1 MDALSII
8 NKYYSEN
15 NDCKDILITHS
26 KSVADKAIQIANN
39 HPEFNLDKD
48 FLYEAA
54 MLHDIGIIFTN
65 ASGIYCFGES
75 PYIRHGILGA
85 EILRKEGYP
94 KHALVCERHTGAGIT
109 MQNIIDNNLPIPH
122 RDMLPLSL
130 EEQVICF
137 ADKFFSKTKLQNEKT
152 VEKARRSLLKFG
164 DDGIERFDRWC
175 REFL

>member
-39 HPEFNLDKD
+39 HPELNLDKD

-75 PYIRHGILGA
+75 PYICHGILGA

-152 VEKARRSLLKFG
+152 VEKARKSLLKFG

>member
-8 NKYYSEN
+8 NKYYSEK

-39 HPEFNLDKD
+39 HPELNLDKD

-75 PYIRHGILGA
+75 PYICHGILGA

-152 VEKARRSLLKFG
+152 VEKARKSLLKFG

>member
-8 NKYYSEN
+8 NKYYSEK

-39 HPEFNLDKD
+39 HPELNLDKD
-48 FLYEAA
+48 FLYETA

-75 PYIRHGILGA
+75 PYICHGILGA
-85 EILRKEGYP
+85 ELLRKEGYP

-109 MQNIIDNNLPIPH
+109 MQNIVDNNLPIPH

-152 VEKARRSLLKFG
+152 VEKARKSLLKFG

>member
-8 NKYYSEN
+8 NKYYSEE

-39 HPEFNLDKD
+39 HPELNLDKD

-75 PYIRHGILGA
+75 PYICHGILGA
-85 EILRKEGYP
+85 ELLRKEGYP

-152 VEKARRSLLKFG
+152 VEKARKSLLKFG

>member
-8 NKYYSEN
+8 NKYYSEK

-39 HPEFNLDKD
+39 HPELNLDKD

-75 PYIRHGILGA
+75 PYICHGILGA

-109 MQNIIDNNLPIPH
+109 MQNIVDNNLPIPH

-152 VEKARRSLLKFG
+152 VEKARKSLLKFG

>member
-8 NKYYSEN
+8 NKYYSEK

-39 HPEFNLDKD
+39 HPELNLDKD

-75 PYIRHGILGA
+75 PYICHGILGA
-85 EILRKEGYP
+85 ELLRKEGYP

-109 MQNIIDNNLPIPH
+109 MQNIVDNNLPIPH

-152 VEKARRSLLKFG
+152 VEKARKSLLKFG
-164 DDGIERFDRWC
+164 DDGIEMIDRWC

>member
-39 HPEFNLDKD
+39 HPELNLDKD

-75 PYIRHGILGA
+75 PYICHGILGA
-85 EILRKEGYP
+85 ELLRKEGYP

-109 MQNIIDNNLPIPH
+109 MQNIVDNNLPIPH

-152 VEKARRSLLKFG
+152 VEKARKSLLKFG

>member
-39 HPEFNLDKD
+39 HPELNLDKD

-65 ASGIYCFGES
+65 ASRIYCFGES
-75 PYIRHGILGA
+75 PYICHGILGA
-85 EILRKEGYP
+85 ELLRKEGYP

-109 MQNIIDNNLPIPH
+109 MQNIVDNNLPIPH

-152 VEKARRSLLKFG
+152 VEKARKSLLKFG

>member
-8 NKYYSEN
+8 NKYYSEKH
-15 NDCKDILITHS
+15 DCKDILITHS

-39 HPEFNLDKD
+39 HPELNLDKD

-75 PYIRHGILGA
+75 PYICHGILGA

-130 EEQVICF
+130 VEQVICF

-152 VEKARRSLLKFG
+152 VEKARKSLLKFG

>member
-39 HPEFNLDKD
+39 HPELNLDKD

-75 PYIRHGILGA
+75 PYICHGILGA

-152 VEKARRSLLKFG
+152 VEKARKSLLKFG
-164 DDGIERFDRWC
+164 DDGLERFDRWC

>member
-8 NKYYSEN
+8 NKYYSEE

-39 HPEFNLDKD
+39 HPELNLDKD

-54 MLHDIGIIFTN
+54 MLHDIGIIFTS
-65 ASGIYCFGES
+65 ASGINCFGES
-75 PYIRHGILGA
+75 PYICHGILGA
-85 EILRKEGYP
+85 ELLRKEGYP

-152 VEKARRSLLKFG
+152 VEKARKSLLKFG

>member
-39 HPEFNLDKD
+39 HPELNLDKD

-75 PYIRHGILGA
+75 PYICHGILGA

-137 ADKFFSKTKLQNEKT
+137 ADKFFSKTKLQNGKT
-152 VEKARRSLLKFG
+152 VEKARKSLLKFG
-164 DDGIERFDRWC
+164 DDGLERFDRWC

>member
-26 KSVADKAIQIANN
+26 KSVADKSIQIANN
-39 HPEFNLDKD
+39 DPELNLDKD

-75 PYIRHGILGA
+75 PYICHGILGA

-152 VEKARRSLLKFG
+152 VEKARKSLLKFG

>member
-1 MDALSII
+1 MDAFSII

-26 KSVADKAIQIANN
+26 KYVADKAIQIANN
-39 HPEFNLDKD
+39 HPELNLDKD

-75 PYIRHGILGA
+75 PYICHGILGA

-130 EEQVICF
+130 EVQVMCF

-152 VEKARRSLLKFG
+152 VEKARKSLLKFG

>member
-26 KSVADKAIQIANN
+26 KSVANKAIQIANN
-39 HPEFNLDKD
+39 HPELNLDKD

-75 PYIRHGILGA
+75 PYICHGILGA

-152 VEKARRSLLKFG
+152 VEKARKSLLKFG
-164 DDGIERFDRWC
+164 DDGLERFDRWC

>member
-8 NKYYSEN
+8 NKYYSEE

-39 HPEFNLDKD
+39 HPELNLDKD

-75 PYIRHGILGA
+75 PYICHGILGA

-152 VEKARRSLLKFG
+152 VEKARKSLLKFG

>member
-39 HPEFNLDKD
+39 HPELNLDKD

-75 PYIRHGILGA
+75 PYICHGILGA

-109 MQNIIDNNLPIPH
+109 MQNIVDNNLPIPH

-152 VEKARRSLLKFG
+152 VEKARKSLLKFG

>member
-8 NKYYSEN
+8 NKYYSEK

-75 PYIRHGILGA
+75 PYICHGILGA
-85 EILRKEGYP
+85 ELLRKEGYP

-152 VEKARRSLLKFG
+152 VEKARKSLLKFG

>member
-39 HPEFNLDKD
+39 HPELNLDKD

-75 PYIRHGILGA
+75 PYICHGILGA
-85 EILRKEGYP
+85 ELLRKEGYP

-152 VEKARRSLLKFG
+152 VEKARKSLLKFG

>member
-8 NKYYSEN
+8 NKYYSEK

-39 HPEFNLDKD
+39 HPELNLDKD

-75 PYIRHGILGA
+75 PYICHGILGA
-85 EILRKEGYP
+85 ELLRKEGYP

-109 MQNIIDNNLPIPH
+109 MQNIVDNNLPIPH

-152 VEKARRSLLKFG
+152 VEKARKSLLKFG

>member
-8 NKYYSEN
+8 NKYYSEK

-75 PYIRHGILGA
+75 PYICHGILGA
-85 EILRKEGYP
+85 ELLRKEGYP

-109 MQNIIDNNLPIPH
+109 MQNIVDNNLPIPH

-152 VEKARRSLLKFG
+152 VEKARKSLLKFG